1 MPPQNERK
9 ERKTKASCFYAG
21 PWKETEMSNRQ
32 KQMEKLDKINDE
44 RMAAGLEM
52 FNMDECDAAE
62 EWKKGDGAIP
72 VKEDG
77 SVVIPETKPTV
88 IVEKESD
95 GSIVIEK
102 EEVTDLPDKGKE
114 TVAESSLPDPAK
126 VGDSESNPEV
136 EELKRELARLKTGDG
151 RARVL
156 SDELRELKERFAEET
171 KRADLAVAEARSSSK
186 VDLSKR
192 FTEDELDEIDVPTLE
207 AMAKLRS
214 EDDDA
219 RVNALVE
226 QRLSEFSDG
235 NAELREQLK
244 TQGATVSAREQ
255 QFAEQAE
262 AEMIKTVNE
271 QIPTAVY
278 EYVAKNP
285 DKWEA
290 WNRKGYAGT
299 TEGALYASARET
311 FDSNAVVSQL
321 LKFASDENIEIP
333 VKREKLPL
341 KSTQRKSEAVIETNP
356 NDKIYSYEDLTAKMN
371 NFKRG
376 HLPKGWNN
384 HDFEKLIDKVTEA
397 AEKGLLRDKNG
408 TGKARQMPLF

>member
-1 MPPQNERK
+1 
-9 ERKTKASCFYAG
+9 
-21 PWKETEMSNRQ
+21 MSNRQ
-32 KQMEKLDKINDE
+32 EQMEKLDKINDE
-44 RMAAGLEM
+44 RMAKGLEM
-52 FNMDECDAAE
+52 FDMDEVDAAE
-62 EWKKGDGAIP
+62 EWKKGDGAT
-72 VKEDG
+72 VVNDDG
-77 SVVIPETKPTV
+77 SVVIPEPEPDDS
-88 IVEKESD
+88 IEKESD
-95 GSIVIEK
+95 GSVIVDEVVK
-102 EEVTDLPDKGKE
+102 PNEETA
-114 TVAESSLPDPAK
+114 TVAKSQLPDPAK
-126 VGDSESNPEV
+126 VGNAEPDPEV
-136 EELKRELARLKTGDG
+136 EELKKELARLKQEDG

-156 SDELRELKERFAEET
+156 SDEVRELKEKFAEET

-186 VDLSKR
+186 VDLSKV
-192 FTEDELDEIDVPTLE
+192 FTQEELDEIDVPTLE